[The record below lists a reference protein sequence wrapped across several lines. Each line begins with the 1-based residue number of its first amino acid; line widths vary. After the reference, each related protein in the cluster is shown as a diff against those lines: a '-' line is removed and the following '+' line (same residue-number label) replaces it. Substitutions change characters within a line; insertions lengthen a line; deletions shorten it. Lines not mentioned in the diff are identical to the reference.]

1 MAGKREDPKGM
12 EKRTG
17 KADKGRKA
25 AKGRATGRTGPSP
38 GPETDA
44 AGCVPLGAVAAA
56 VVVCD
61 AAGRILHLN
70 QRAAALLRIAAEEAL
85 GHPALDIPGWKGSVL
100 SEGGTPAHLTSAGL
114 LGAARTGELAD
125 GIVLGLA
132 WDDAR
137 PTTWVQAALEPLTN
151 DAGELEAVVVTIVD
165 LTGLRETKAALR
177 EAETAAQ
184 DLVETLPDAYLYLN
198 ADDTVAQVVGGRD
211 AAARDPGHLAG
222 AAPGDH
228 PWKDLPGD
236 AGAKIRQAVALAR
249 ATGSPVTAE
258 IARVTPTSTR
268 YDEVRH
274 LPRTDGRMLLMVRDI
289 TDAKR
294 ASEALRAS
302 EEKYRTL
309 YLRTPAILHSIDAQG
324 RLLSV
329 SDRWLQRLGY
339 SADEVLGHF
348 STEFLTPESR
358 RFAHEEV
365 LPAFFA
371 SGSCTDVPYQMVAK
385 DGSVVDVL
393 LSATAEH
400 DSGGRVIRSLAV
412 LVDVTE
418 QRRAER
424 ERRLADERATE
435 GERAMKTLLDNVPGM
450 AYRCLNDRNWTM
462 IVLSDGCTELTGY
475 RPEELVGAD
484 AVSYAQLLHP
494 ADAEAVWSAV
504 QEALAAR
511 SPWTTTYRIT
521 TRDGDEKWVW
531 ERGVG
536 IFNETGELRH
546 LEGFVTDITDLHEAE
561 AALREHEEMLSALVA
576 SLPGA
581 AYRSKADDPWG
592 TVFFS
597 EGCRALTGYSAEEF
611 TDGAVSWKQIVHPDD
626 LQRVV
631 DDMRRDRDRGSRARQ
646 TEHRIVTK
654 DGVVRWVLDSSVLI
668 ASDEGEPVETVGI
681 VIDVTRLHEAQDA
694 QAESERRLRS
704 LLSTIPGWLYRA
716 QTHSP
721 WADEFIV
728 GGDQSLTGYT
738 PEQLMAPDFEWEKVV
753 HPDDVHLL
761 EDSALDSLESGRGE
775 AEYRIRSADGDER
788 WVWDRFALIRDADG
802 SPLAQE
808 GILLDVTDRHRAE
821 CALRESEQRYRTL
834 VDGLPVGVFT
844 YDRELTFLEGNAA
857 LDAAGG
863 SSPRRYPGASIREA
877 LVDVRPLPAL
887 EAALE
892 GREGIYE
899 GPYVTVTAG
908 RELWITLRTVPLHD
922 AGGAVIGGTAVLVDR
937 TEQKTADDRLR
948 TMSLHDPVTGLANR
962 TLLED
967 RTRQALKHAGRKRLA
982 FAVAALRID
991 RFDTLVSSL
1000 GHDAADE
1007 LLAEVGRRLQ
1017 RAGRAEDTLAHFG
1030 AGTYALLLP
1039 GAAGPTEASAVLG
1052 KLAAA
1057 VGEPARVG
1065 KHDLYLTVSLGVAV
1079 YPADGVTADELLRN
1093 AASAL
1098 RMAAEAGGDCWRFF
1112 HARMNAERADR
1123 LALEGELHHAL
1134 KAGQFF
1140 LEYQPVVD
1148 AASGEITGVEAL
1160 VRWLHPERGVVA
1172 PLDFIP
1178 AAEESGVLVPMGAWI
1193 LTEACRQ
1200 GRAWQRKLGRPLRM
1214 GVNIS
1219 ARQLHDES
1227 LVGTVRRALRSTRFD
1242 AHSLELEITETAA
1255 MRDPRHTAQVL
1266 GALRAMAV
1274 RIALDDFGT
1283 GYSSLSHLVRLPIST
1298 VKIDRSFIHDLPN
1311 VPEHAAVAASVI
1323 TLGHRLG
1330 LTVVAEGVETPG
1342 ECGVLRDEGC
1352 DAIQGFLYGRPLPAD
1367 ECGRLLDAGPIRR

>member
-1 MAGKREDPKGM
+1 MEGKREDTKGM

-17 KADKGRKA
+17 KAEEGRSPDHA
-25 AKGRATGRTGPSP
+25 GPSP
-38 GPETDA
+38 EPADDTA
-44 AGCVPLGAVAAA
+44 AFVPLGAVAAA
-56 VVVCD
+56 IVVCD
-61 AAGRILHLN
+61 PAGSIVSLN
-70 QRAAALLRIAAEEAL
+70 RRATTLLRVSAEEAL
-85 GHPALDIPGWKGSVL
+85 GNPALDIPGWKGLVL
-100 SEGGTPAHLTSAGL
+100 SEDGTPADLTPAGL
-114 LGAARTGELAD
+114 LDAARTGEIVD

-132 WDDAR
+132 WDDGR
-137 PTTWVQAALEPLTN
+137 PTTWVRAALEPLAN
-151 DAGELEAVVVTIVD
+151 VAGDLEAVVVTIVD

-198 ADDTVAQVVGGRD
+198 ADDTVARVVGGRD
-211 AAARDPGHLAG
+211 AAARDPGHLAA

-236 AGAKIRQAVALAR
+236 AGAKVRQAVALAR
-249 ATGSPVTAE
+249 ATGRPVTAE

-274 LPRTDGRMLLMVRDI
+274 LPRGDGRMLLMVRDI
-289 TDAKR
+289 TDGKR

-309 YLRTPAILHSIDAQG
+309 YLRTPVMLHSIDAQG

-329 SDRWLQRLGY
+329 SDRWLQRFGY
-339 SADEVLGHF
+339 SADEVLGRS

-358 RFAHEEV
+358 RFAQEEA

-371 SGSCTDVPYQMVAK
+371 SGACEDVAYQMVAR
-385 DGSVVDVL
+385 DGSIVDVL
-393 LSATAEH
+393 LSATAER

-418 QRRAER
+418 QHSAER
-424 ERRLADERATE
+424 ERRLADDRAAE
-435 GERAMKTLLDNVPGM
+435 GERTMKTLLENVPGM
-450 AYRCLNDRNWTM
+450 AYRCLNDRNWTV
-462 IVLSDGCTELTGY
+462 IVLSEGCTELTGY
-475 RPEELVGAD
+475 RPEEFMEGA
-484 AVSYAQLLHP
+484 ASFATLFHP
-494 ADAEAVWSAV
+494 ADAEAVWAAV

-511 SPWTTTYRIT
+511 APWTTTYRIG
-521 TRDGDEKWVW
+521 TRDGDEKRVW

-536 IFNETGELRH
+536 VFDDAGDLQH
-546 LEGFVTDITDLHEAE
+546 LEGFITDITDLHEAE
-561 AALREHEEMLSALVA
+561 TALREREEMLSGLVA

-581 AYRSKADDPWG
+581 AYRSKTDDPWG

-597 EGCRALTGYSAEEF
+597 EGCRALTGYGAEEF
-611 TDGAVSWKQIVHPDD
+611 TGGAVSWKQIVHPDD
-626 LQRVV
+626 LQSVV
-631 DDMRRDRDRGSRARQ
+631 DDMRRDRDGGSPARQ

-654 DGVVRWVLDSSVLI
+654 GGAVRWVLDSSVLI
-668 ASDEGEPVETVGI
+668 ESDADEPAEMVGI

-704 LLSTIPGWLYRA
+704 LLSTIPGWLYHA
-716 QTHSP
+716 QAQSP

-738 PEQLMAPDFEWEKVV
+738 PEQLMAPEFEWEKIV
-753 HPDDVHLL
+753 HPEDIHLL
-761 EDSALDSLESGRGE
+761 EDSAIDSLESGRGE
-775 AEYRIRSADGDER
+775 AEYRIRSADGEER

-821 CALRESEQRYRTL
+821 SALRESEQRYRAL

-857 LDAAGG
+857 LEAADGG
-863 SSPRRYPGASIREA
+863 SPQRYLGASIRRA
-877 LVDVRPLPAL
+877 ITDVRPLPAL

-899 GPYVTVTAG
+899 GPYSTAAGG

-922 AGGAVIGGTAVLVDR
+922 AGGAIIGGTAVLVDR

-967 RTRQALKHAGRKRLA
+967 RARQALKHAGRKRLS
-982 FAVAALRID
+982 FAVAALQID

-1030 AGTYALLLP
+1030 AGRYALLLP
-1039 GAAGPTEASAVLG
+1039 GAAGPNEAGAALG

-1098 RMAAEAGGDCWRFF
+1098 RMAADAGGDCWRFF
-1112 HARMNAERADR
+1112 HAGMNAERADR

-1134 KAGQFF
+1134 EAGQFF

-1160 VRWLHPERGVVA
+1160 VRWRHPERGVIA

-1178 AAEESGVLVPMGAWI
+1178 PAEESGVLLPIGAWV

-1200 GRAWQRKLGRPLRM
+1200 GRAWQRSLGRPLRM

-1227 LVGTVRRALRSTRFD
+1227 LVDTVRRALRSTRFD

-1330 LTVVAEGVETPG
+1330 LAVVAEGVETPG

-1352 DAIQGFLYGRPLPAD
+1352 DAIQGFLYSGPLPAD
-1367 ECGRLLDAGPIRR
+1367 ECGLLLEAGPILR